1 MLYTW
6 IRAQHTHI
14 VGIWRDAH
22 ILEIEWGGRSHMVE
36 QVTTGIIR
44 PTIHN
49 LGNFCGLAS
58 AILPYFN
65 IGTFRSTT
73 LSQWDMTI
81 CVQTC
86 GLQAVHLEWVGG
98 NGCCSDNSSVLLN
111 VSLHEGFSDIA
122 AFCEIFVVCSDSE
135 AFFQS
140 NYNISSYF
148 PHHQHQNGKKS
159 FTDGLQRSVLGMVA
173 ASHLHSS
180 RRSRKVEVEKKCA
193 PHLHTS
199 RHLKHRAEMFIMDG
213 YNSWHYNALDL
224 VCATFL
230 YTLLYNI

>member
-22 ILEIEWGGRSHMVE
+22 ILEIEWGGLSHMVE

-86 GLQAVHLEWVGG
+86 GLQAVHLEWVEALVVVQTMALFY
-98 NGCCSDNSSVLLN
+98 STFPSY
-111 VSLHEGFSDIA
+111 EGLSDIA
-122 AFCEIFVVCSDSE
+122 ACCEIFVVCSNYE
-135 AFFQS
+135 AFLKATITFPLIFLI
-140 NYNISSYF
+140 ISIKMGR
-148 PHHQHQNGKKS
+148 NR
-159 FTDGLQRSVLGMVA
+159 LQMGSKEVCSAWLPLPTSTLVE
-173 ASHLHSS
+173 
-180 RRSRKVEVEKKCA
+180 EVEK
-193 PHLHTS
+193 
-199 RHLKHRAEMFIMDG
+199 
-213 YNSWHYNALDL
+213 
-224 VCATFL
+224 
-230 YTLLYNI
+230 

>member
-1 MLYTW
+1 MEFMYILNVYLRSYNTL
-6 IRAQHTHI
+6 RI

-86 GLQAVHLEWVGG
+86 GLQAVHLE
-98 NGCCSDNSSVLLN
+98 
-111 VSLHEGFSDIA
+111 
-122 AFCEIFVVCSDSE
+122 
-135 AFFQS
+135 
-140 NYNISSYF
+140 
-148 PHHQHQNGKKS
+148 
-159 FTDGLQRSVLGMVA
+159 
-173 ASHLHSS
+173 
-180 RRSRKVEVEKKCA
+180 
-193 PHLHTS
+193 
-199 RHLKHRAEMFIMDG
+199 
-213 YNSWHYNALDL
+213 
-224 VCATFL
+224 
-230 YTLLYNI
+230 